1 MRYVEQADL
10 GEGVVQVR
18 LRNGVTNAIHL
29 DLLHEL
35 HQVVDAM
42 GAETRGLLLVG
53 GEKFFSIGLDLPWG
67 LAQPRAVLRTLFN
80 VECQLVL
87 RLLALRIP
95 VVGAMQAHAIGAG
108 TTLLMACDYRYG
120 PTGRALLGL
129 NEVRI
134 GVPNPY
140 FADQLL
146 RLLAGDGV
154 ASDLICSGRLE
165 TAEAWVKLGLM
176 HGAFAKDEVE
186 IRALA
191 HLRELAG
198 LHQPAFALNKT
209 MRTEELCE
217 RIRRRMEGHLDEL
230 LDIWFTDTT
239 QGLLRSGL
247 AAFHKG

>member
-1 MRYVEQADL
+1 MHYLEQTELSD
-10 GEGVVQVR
+10 GIVQLR
-18 LRNGVTNAIHL
+18 LHNGVTNAIHL
-29 DLLHEL
+29 ELLHEL
-35 HQVVDAM
+35 HQAVDGLAP
-42 GAETRGLLLVG
+42 ETRGLLLVG

-67 LAQPRAVLRTLFN
+67 LAQSRSALKTLFK

-95 VVGAMQAHAIGAG
+95 VMGAMQAHAIGAG

-129 NEVRI
+129 NESRI

-146 RLLAGDGV
+146 RFLAGDSVG
-154 ASDLICSGRLE
+154 SDLIYSGRLE
-165 TAEAWVKLGLM
+165 TAEAWLRLGLL
-176 HGAFAKDEVE
+176 HGVFPKAEVE
-186 IRALA
+186 ARALA

-198 LHQPAFALNKT
+198 LHQPAFALSKA

-217 RIRRRMEGHLDEL
+217 RIRRRMDGHLEEL
-230 LDIWFTDTT
+230 LDIWFTEAT
-239 QGLLRSGL
+239 QTVLRSGL
-247 AAFHKG
+247 AAFNRD